1 MSPEPDVNVTA
12 DIARPTLLLVEDEP
26 LITNLVETSLREA
39 GFDVMA
45 AGDAPSAIKELERQ
59 ADRFCGLIT
68 DIRMSGGSGWDIAHR
83 ARELVPG
90 LPVVYVTGDSAA
102 EWTSKGVPNSLL
114 IEKPFAPA
122 QLVVAI
128 SSLINTGRVASGD

>member
-1 MSPEPDVNVTA
+1 LDSEPDVEVTA
-12 DIARPTLLLVEDEP
+12 EVARPTVLLVEDEP
-26 LITNLVETSLREA
+26 LITDLVESSLRDA
-39 GFDVMA
+39 GFEVVT
-45 AGDAPSAIKELERQ
+45 AGDAPGAIGQLERQ
-59 ADRFCGLIT
+59 PDRYCGLIT

-83 ARELVPG
+83 ARELVAG
-90 LPVVYVTGDSAA
+90 LPVVYITGDSAA

-128 SSLINTGRVASGD
+128 SSLINTSQAPPGS

>member
-1 MSPEPDVNVTA
+1 MTA
-12 DIARPTLLLVEDEP
+12 EVARPTVLLVEDEP
-26 LITNLVETSLREA
+26 LITDLVESSLRDA
-39 GFDVMA
+39 GFEVVT
-45 AGDAPSAIKELERQ
+45 AGDAPGAIGQLERQ
-59 ADRFCGLIT
+59 PDRYCGLIT

-83 ARELVPG
+83 ARELVAG
-90 LPVVYVTGDSAA
+90 LPVVYITGDSAA

-128 SSLINTGRVASGD
+128 SSLINTSQAPPGS